1 MNQEEIAL
9 RLGHIHREV
18 KNIFQIENISGVQVF
33 STMARILQLS
43 EMLDGQAS
51 DDQGIEISMP
61 RWRVLLHLF
70 MAERTGQGC
79 GLTPTELSQFQQVS
93 KNTISSLLR
102 GLEEQGMIT
111 RETDPK
117 DLRLFH
123 IQLTDAGRQ
132 VVMNSAPR
140 RIEGLNRLLSD
151 LPAED
156 CRQLLALLT
165 RLHVSMESK
174 NCQPHP
180 AANV

>member
-1 MNQEEIAL
+1 MEA
-9 RLGHIHREV
+9 RLGRIHREV
-18 KNIFQIENISGVQVF
+18 QNIFQIENISGVQVF

-43 EMLDGQAS
+43 EMLDSQAS
-51 DDQGIEISMP
+51 GGQEIEISMP

-70 MAERTGQGC
+70 MAERTHAGC
-79 GLTPTELSQFQQVS
+79 GLTPTELSHFQQVS

-102 GLEEQGMIT
+102 GLEEQGMIL

-123 IQLTDAGRQ
+123 IHLTDAGRQ
-132 VVMNSAPR
+132 VVLNSAPG

-156 CRQLLALLT
+156 CRQLLALLA
-165 RLHVSMESK
+165 RLHISMESK
-174 NCQPHP
+174 YCQSHQVS
-180 AANV
+180 NV